1 MDITFRDKSLKKY
14 ANDDRLA
21 IRKLGAKRAQ
31 VFKSRLDDLRAA
43 ESLEDVRHLPGR
55 YHELAENRKGQW
67 ACDLDHPYRLVF
79 TPHEEPVPSDKHG
92 RYLWI
97 EIKGV
102 EIVEIANYHKEK

>member
-1 MDITFRDKSLKKY
+1 MDITFREKDLKKY

-21 IRKLGAKRAQ
+21 VRKLGSKQAQ
-31 VFKSRLDDLRAA
+31 ILKSRLDDLRAA

-55 YHELAENRKGQW
+55 YHELTENREGQW

-79 TPHEEPVPSDKHG
+79 TPHEEPIPANEHG

-97 EIKGV
+97 EVKGV
-102 EIVEIANYHKEK
+102 EIVEITNYHKEK

>member
-1 MDITFRDKSLKKY
+1 MDITFRDKGLKKY

-79 TPHEEPVPSDKHG
+79 TPHEEPIPSDKHG

>member
-1 MDITFRDKSLKKY
+1 MDITFRDKGLKKY

>member
-1 MDITFRDKSLKKY
+1 MDITFRDKGLKKY

-21 IRKLGAKRAQ
+21 IRKLGAKRAH

-55 YHELAENRKGQW
+55 YHELAEDRKGQW

-79 TPHEEPVPSDKHG
+79 TPHEEPIPSDKHG